1 MNAMQNQRISADV
14 QRFPYCSL
22 DGSGLKGAF
31 TSYVPTWYR
40 KHRSNGEQ
48 NPHTEVMKIHIT
60 VSTTAGDLE
69 DDFPANEPLHAL
81 KRGVMGRL
89 KLDPSTA
96 DQFVLTFNGTALDE
110 SQTLR
115 MLNIPAN
122 AVLVLERKEVV
133 KI

>member
-1 MNAMQNQRISADV
+1 
-14 QRFPYCSL
+14 
-22 DGSGLKGAF
+22 
-31 TSYVPTWYR
+31 
-40 KHRSNGEQ
+40 
-48 NPHTEVMKIHIT
+48 
-60 VSTTAGDLE
+60 
-69 DDFPANEPLHAL
+69 
-81 KRGVMGRL
+81 MGRL